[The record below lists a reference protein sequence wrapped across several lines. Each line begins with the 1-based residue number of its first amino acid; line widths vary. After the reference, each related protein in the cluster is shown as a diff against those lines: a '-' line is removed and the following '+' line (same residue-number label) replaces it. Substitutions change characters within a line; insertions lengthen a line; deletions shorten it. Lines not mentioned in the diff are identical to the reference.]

1 MNQLIFAKTN
11 SSLLQ
16 WKSRHNL
23 RATISPD
30 RAKKREFIIDLFA
43 LPPENRRAPPPQNYI
58 CAISNYVSGGAW
70 GLREACIWPY
80 SSFTRRPASIKYCT
94 VTVTLIVCRCE
105 YKNI

>member
-1 MNQLIFAKTN
+1 MIFAKTN

-58 CAISNYVSGGAW
+58 CAISNYIVVIVSLAERARANVWEGVAPRG
-70 GLREACIWPY
+70 
-80 SSFTRRPASIKYCT
+80 S
-94 VTVTLIVCRCE
+94 
-105 YKNI
+105 